1 MVTVILTK
9 DIEGYGRT
17 GDVRDVADGFARN
30 NLLRKGLA
38 VVATPQQ
45 IARQEAAAER
55 REQETAHQKDQAERV
70 THLLDGKTIT
80 VNAKHDNRT
89 LFGAIDADMI
99 AKELSELIGEAVPA
113 DVIVI
118 ATPIKQLGDHS
129 VELHFAEGMI
139 AKVRVTVT
147 GA

>member
-9 DIEGYGRT
+9 DVEGYGCA

-30 NLLRKGLA
+30 NLLRQGVA

-45 IARQEAAAER
+45 IARQEAGKER
-55 REQETAHQKDQAERV
+55 RAQEVAQQKNQSERV

-80 VNAKHDNRT
+80 INAKHDNRT
-89 LFGAIDADMI
+89 LFGAIDTSMI
-99 AKELSELIGEAVPA
+99 AKELSDLIGETVSA
-113 DVIVI
+113 DTVII
-118 ATPIKQLGDHS
+118 KTPIKQLGNHD
-129 VELHFAEGMI
+129 VELHFAEGAV
-139 AKVRVTVT
+139 AKVCVTVT